1 LQKESKKG
9 KYKMDRWKTIGAVWT
24 NESENL
30 NGVLELYNL
39 NNLLKDNPDK
49 IVIYL
54 NKNKFKKRE
63 DQPEYNIR
71 VRLSTGEEE

>member
-1 LQKESKKG
+1 
-9 KYKMDRWKTIGAVWT
+9 MDRWKTIGAVWT

-71 VRLSTGEEE
+71 VKLSMGEEDE

>member
-1 LQKESKKG
+1 
-9 KYKMDRWKTIGAVWT
+9 MDRWKTIGAVWT

-71 VRLSTGEEE
+71 VKLSIGEEDEWIKNT

>member
-1 LQKESKKG
+1 
-9 KYKMDRWKTIGAVWT
+9 MDRWKTIGAVWT

-54 NKNKFKKRE
+54 NKNKFKIRE

-71 VRLSTGEEE
+71 VKLSIGDENE

>member
-1 LQKESKKG
+1 
-9 KYKMDRWKTIGAVWT
+9 MDRWKTIGAVWT

-71 VRLSTGEEE
+71 VKLSTGEEDE

>member
-1 LQKESKKG
+1 
-9 KYKMDRWKTIGAVWT
+9 MDRWKTIGAVWT

-54 NKNKFKKRE
+54 NKNKYKKRE

-71 VRLSTGEEE
+71 VKLSIGEVDE

>member
-1 LQKESKKG
+1 M
-9 KYKMDRWKTIGAVWT
+9 MDRWKTIGAVWT

-54 NKNKFKKRE
+54 NKNKYKKRE

-71 VRLSTGEEE
+71 VKLSIGEEDE

>member
-1 LQKESKKG
+1 
-9 KYKMDRWKTIGAVWT
+9 MDRWKTIGAVWT

-71 VRLSTGEEE
+71 VKLSIGEDDE

>member
-1 LQKESKKG
+1 
-9 KYKMDRWKTIGAVWT
+9 MDRWKTIGAVWT

-54 NKNKFKKRE
+54 NKNKYKKRE

-71 VRLSTGEEE
+71 VKLSIGEEDE

>member
-1 LQKESKKG
+1 MLKKG
-9 KYKMDRWKTIGAVWT
+9 KYNDRWKTIGAVWT

-63 DQPEYNIR
+63 DQPEYSIR
-71 VRLSTGEEE
+71 VKLSIGEEDE

>member
-1 LQKESKKG
+1 
-9 KYKMDRWKTIGAVWT
+9 MDRWKTIGAVWT

-30 NGVLELYNL
+30 NGVLELFNL

-49 IVIYL
+49 ITIYL

-71 VRLSTGEEE
+71 VRLSGVDHDK

>member
-1 LQKESKKG
+1 
-9 KYKMDRWKTIGAVWT
+9 MDRWKTIGAVWT

-30 NGVLELYNL
+30 NGVLELFNL

-49 IVIYL
+49 ITIYL

-71 VRLSTGEEE
+71 VRLSGVDDDK

>member
-1 LQKESKKG
+1 
-9 KYKMDRWKTIGAVWT
+9 MDRWKTIGAVWT

-71 VRLSTGEEE
+71 VKLSIGVEDE

>member
-1 LQKESKKG
+1 
-9 KYKMDRWKTIGAVWT
+9 MDRWKTIGAVWT

-71 VRLSTGEEE
+71 VKLSIGDQNE

>member
-1 LQKESKKG
+1 
-9 KYKMDRWKTIGAVWT
+9 MDRWKTIGAVWT

-71 VRLSTGEEE
+71 VKLSTGDEDE

>member
-1 LQKESKKG
+1 
-9 KYKMDRWKTIGAVWT
+9 MDRWKTIGAVWT

-71 VRLSTGEEE
+71 VKL

>member
-1 LQKESKKG
+1 
-9 KYKMDRWKTIGAVWT
+9 MDRWKTIGAVLT

-71 VRLSTGEEE
+71 VKLSIGDQNE

>member
-1 LQKESKKG
+1 
-9 KYKMDRWKTIGAVWT
+9 MDRWKTIGAVWT

-71 VRLSTGEEE
+71 VKLSIGEEDE

>member
-1 LQKESKKG
+1 
-9 KYKMDRWKTIGAVWT
+9 MDRWKTIGAVWT

-71 VRLSTGEEE
+71 VKLSHIGAEDE